1 MDLQAFNDR
10 LFEIDV
16 ASVVYNNDFILME
29 KYLVELKS
37 LYNMISKNNSFGVFE
52 STLRNNITVLEAKL
66 SQNFQLNLFF

>member
-1 MDLQAFNDR
+1 
-10 LFEIDV
+10 
-16 ASVVYNNDFILME
+16 ME